1 MTQENGVKVTQGREE
16 YEAPEIVPVGPAIQ
30 LTSSGGGDSTDMNAT
45 CIPVDTRPKAFDL

>member
-1 MTQENGVKVTQGREE
+1 MRQETEVRVTQGQEE
-16 YEAPEIVPVGPAIQ
+16 YEAPEIVPVGLAIQ